1 MNIRYVIVVGGN
13 SQSVKRYSYMW
24 RTSIGIGYTSGLID
38 LADVFSMDKATYD
51 DFKLATDH
59 KKIL

>member
-1 MNIRYVIVVGGN
+1 
-13 SQSVKRYSYMW
+13 MW